1 MNHHSTKVVAV
12 AVGALVIGF
21 SAFAEEKPRQI
32 NGKALGLGNE
42 LIDIGAFEK
51 ASRKAIAHRKERR
64 IAESQFIEMATEANT
79 IVLDTRSAAKFALL
93 HVKGAVH
100 LNFSEI
106 TTDSLAK
113 TIPTKDTRIL
123 IYCNNNFD
131 NAPVAFRSK
140 SPGMALN
147 IPTFITLHAYGY
159 ENIYELGPLLDVKK
173 TRISLVG
180 MKLVTNHYLIPKLK
194 TKN

>member
-1 MNHHSTKVVAV
+1 M
-12 AVGALVIGF
+12 
-21 SAFAEEKPRQI
+21 
-32 NGKALGLGNE
+32 
-42 LIDIGAFEK
+42 
-51 ASRKAIAHRKERR
+51 
-64 IAESQFIEMATEANT
+64 EANT

-113 TIPTKDTRIL
+113 LIPTKDTRIL

-180 MKLVTNHYLIPKLK
+180 MKLATNH
-194 TKN
+194 

>member
-51 ASRKAIAHRKERR
+51 ASRKAITHRKERR
-64 IAESQFIEMATEANT
+64 ITESQFIEMATEANT

-180 MKLVTNHYLIPKLK
+180 MKLVTNH
-194 TKN
+194 

>member
-32 NGKALGLGNE
+32 NRKALGLGNE

-123 IYCNNNFD
+123 IYCNNNKTTLKYNKRSTKRPNIPFPHSTHLHIH
-131 NAPVAFRSK
+131 APPAFPHYHISTFTRSH
-140 SPGMALN
+140 
-147 IPTFITLHAYGY
+147 IPTFPHEHPLPSLNHLLGVRDHA
-159 ENIYELGPLLDVKK
+159 
-173 TRISLVG
+173 
-180 MKLVTNHYLIPKLK
+180 
-194 TKN
+194 